1 MKISKL
7 VLSLL
12 VPAALLT
19 NCSKDDSDDSGSEN
33 PAAPQPDLGLQEPT
47 GFVLDDFKSCAPD
60 FKTAVETYWFSFN
73 DETDGGKSVSTLE
86 LGPALAEGGPCS
98 LRWSG
103 KVTTDYEYGYAG
115 IGLDLGSTTL
125 SGYKGMVFKVR
136 GDGAAYRVKLP
147 MQSQLAQNEF
157 NFHGADLKCGDGSTS
172 WKTVTLDLA
181 SLQQEPGWGKSV
193 KLDLAD
199 VGKIQMQTKGQ
210 PLPAFACEIGA
221 LSLVK

>member
-1 MKISKL
+1 MKIGMMIGG
-7 VLSLL
+7 LL
-12 VPAALLT
+12 VPTVLLVS
-19 NCSKDDSDDSGSEN
+19 CSKDDSDDNGSET
-33 PAAPQPDLGLQEPT
+33 PAAAQPDLGLQEPT

-60 FKTAVETYWFSFN
+60 FKTAVETYWYSFN
-73 DETDGGKSVSTLE
+73 DETDGGKSVSQIE
-86 LGPALAEGGPCS
+86 LGAPLAEGGPCS

-115 IGLDLGSTTL
+115 IGLDLGSKTL
-125 SGYKGMVFKVR
+125 SGYKSIVFKVR

-147 MQSQLAQNEF
+147 MQSQLANNEY
-157 NFHGADLKCGDGSTS
+157 NFHGADLNCGDGSAN

-181 SLQQEPGWGKSV
+181 TLQQEPGWGKSV

-199 VGKIQMQTKGQ
+199 VGKIQIQTKGQ
-210 PLPAFACEIGA
+210 PIPAFACEMGA